1 MPHTM
6 TLIGL
11 VRVTRDPRNVQEQH
25 DAVDPMCA
33 QVFEEESSR
42 RRLLDSR
49 PALLTVVEQLGTGD
63 RLVVRK
69 VRDLA
74 QSMVDG
80 WEVLIDLIEHGVAV
94 RVLEGSDAGDYDKL
108 SDIREP
114 VRDITESRRSILS
127 DRIKRGLQAARE
139 GGAVGGRRESP
150 IVPCEPPSSPS
161 AMRERRSAPS
171 HDRSAC
177 QSGPCTLSSPE
188 SEAPAAQV
196 TGLRSTRPLLRWRDR
211 EPSCL

>member
-1 MPHTM
+1 MPHTT

-114 VRDITESRRSILS
+114 LRDITESRRSILS

-139 GGAVGGRRESP
+139 GGAVGGRPR
-150 IVPCEPPSSPS
+150 VADR
-161 AMRERRSAPS
+161 AMR
-171 HDRSAC
+171 
-177 QSGPCTLSSPE
+177 
-188 SEAPAAQV
+188 AAIFAQRDEGE
-196 TGLRSTRPLLRWRDR
+196 TLRSIARSLSVSVGTVHAVLAG
-211 EPSCL
+211 E

>member
-1 MPHTM
+1 MFGGAGSEPCTM

-25 DAVDPMCA
+25 DAVDRMCA
-33 QVFEEESSR
+33 RVFEEESSR
-42 RRLLDSR
+42 RRLIGSR
-49 PALLTVVEQLGTGD
+49 PALLAVVEQLGTGD

-80 WEVLIDLIEHGVAV
+80 WEVLIDLIEHGVLV

-114 VRDITESRRSILS
+114 ARKITEIRRSALS
-127 DRIKRGLQAARE
+127 DRIRGGLQAARE
-139 GGAVGGRRESP
+139 DGVVGGRPR
-150 IVPCEPPSSPS
+150 VVDD
-161 AMRERRSAPS
+161 AMRAAIIDRRY
-171 HDRSAC
+171 
-177 QSGPCTLSSPE
+177 QGETLRAIAE
-188 SEAPAAQV
+188 SVGVSVGTVHNVIHSQKITDA
-196 TGLRSTRPLLRWRDR
+196 
-211 EPSCL
+211 